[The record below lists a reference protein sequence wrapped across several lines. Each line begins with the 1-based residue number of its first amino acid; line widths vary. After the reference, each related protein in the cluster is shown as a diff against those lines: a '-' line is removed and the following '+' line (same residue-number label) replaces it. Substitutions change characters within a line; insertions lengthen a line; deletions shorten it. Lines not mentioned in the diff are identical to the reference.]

1 MSHNT
6 HIDVRPILAQGGCP
20 FDTVLEAGKTMQEAD
35 TLTLLAPFNPVP
47 IYEAL
52 AGIGIEFVSVHRDE
66 AGDFTVDFCF
76 KPLKERALSLD
87 LDLTHLEP
95 PQPMMRIAEEV
106 AQAKGGQT
114 LQFRTRFK
122 PVHMLQSLDADSTRH
137 ACEEQEDGTWLTR
150 ILKSEVV
157 RCEH

>member
-20 FDTVLEAGKTMQEAD
+20 FDTVLEAGKTMQEGD

-76 KPLKERALSLD
+76 TPLRKRALTLE
-87 LDLTHLEP
+87 LDLTDLEP
-95 PQPMMRIAEEV
+95 PQPMVRVAESV

-122 PVHMLQSLDADSTRH
+122 PVHMLQTLDPETTHH
-137 ACEEQEDGTWLTR
+137 ACDEQVDGTWLTR
-150 ILKSEVV
+150 ILKCEVV